1 MIIRE
6 ADTEDYDI
14 LIEFYTKMNEIIN
27 VRTNKYNPNNPI
39 FPSPQMVCDAIKNR
53 QLFVGIE
60 DGIIAIACIVNNK
73 CDYDYR
79 KIMWQ
84 IDAKDDEFWVLH
96 ALRVLPEY
104 EGRGFAKSMLMYI
117 IDLAPVRE
125 IKSIRLDV
133 LDGYEVEKLYSTVG
147 FKYIDTTQI
156 LYEDIGHPM
165 NFKLLERVI

>member
-6 ADTEDYDI
+6 ANTEDYDI

-27 VRTNKYNPNNPI
+27 VRTNKYNPDNPI
-39 FPSPQMVCDAIKNR
+39 FPSPQMISDAIKNR

-73 CDYDYR
+73 CDYDYH

-117 IDLAPVRE
+117 IDFAPIRK

-133 LDGYEVEKLYSTVG
+133 LDGYEVEKLYLTVG
-147 FKYIDTTQI
+147 FEYVDTTQI

-165 NFKLLERVI
+165 KFKLLERVI